1 MFGSWLRAI
10 IFFLAVFGFALPANC
25 QNIAKTTTGTG
36 YTEKNTGYTEISTE
50 YTGERIYKSICRT
63 YTSAPVEITTR
74 VADDLV
80 RDFTTQPNNL
90 FNWAF
95 KGLGLQGEGKDLIE
109 LIVNHYNYNTT
120 TGVYKGNF
128 DIIVPGFKN
137 FRNINIDAVITS
149 KTGPDKNSEIELDI
163 KNTNII
169 LRKAYGKMIINDKG
183 KSGSEMSLEV
193 QIKFSWIVDLFVTE
207 KKYREI
213 VEWRIKGLVDNVKG
227 EIMKRGE

>member
-1 MFGSWLRAI
+1 MPL
-10 IFFLAVFGFALPANC
+10 ANC
-25 QNIAKTTTGTG
+25 QDAANTIKGTE
-36 YTEKNTGYTEISTE
+36 YAEISTE
-50 YTGERIYKSICRT
+50 YTGGRIYRSISRIHI
-63 YTSAPVEITTR
+63 SAPVEVTTR

-80 RDFTTQPNNL
+80 RDFTTQPNDL

-95 KGLGLQGEGKDLIE
+95 KGLGLQGDGKDLIE

-128 DIIVPGFKN
+128 DIIIPGFRN
-137 FRNINIDAVITS
+137 FRNVNIDAIITS
-149 KTGPDKNSEIELDI
+149 KTGPDKSSEIELDI

-169 LRKAYGKMIINDKG
+169 LRKAYGKMIVNDKG
-183 KSGSEMSLEV
+183 ENSSEMSLEV

-213 VEWRIKGLVDNVKG
+213 AEWRIMGLLKNLREETIKKQ
-227 EIMKRGE
+227 EQNNS